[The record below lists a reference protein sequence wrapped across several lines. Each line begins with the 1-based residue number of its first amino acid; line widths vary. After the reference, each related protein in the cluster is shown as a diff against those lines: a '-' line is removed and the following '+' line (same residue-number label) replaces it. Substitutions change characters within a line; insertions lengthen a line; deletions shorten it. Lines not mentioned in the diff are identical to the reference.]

1 MEVNKTASGSESIS
15 DFDDFED
22 FEILDEEM
30 LPPVN
35 EVKRFFKVFF
45 KRKIVI
51 FCTVI
56 VLLFLVLAVFQK
68 QIAPYDPNEQ
78 NLVNFLVAPSAE
90 HLLGTDALGRDLFS
104 RIIYGTRIAM
114 SVGVAA
120 VIVSAAIGT
129 FLGLIA
135 GYTEGI
141 IGTIIMRLNDALMAI
156 PSLILTLMIAQV
168 LQSGVTGIIVAI
180 SISLFPGYIRMA
192 YGQVL
197 SLKQNDY
204 VMAARSMGAKNTR
217 IILRHLLPNCLSPLI
232 VQMTMMIGIAI
243 LAEAGLSFLGL
254 GIKPPTPA
262 WGSMCYDGYKYL
274 LSRPL
279 LSLAPGFVIMLLVL
293 SFNMVGDGLRDALDP
308 RMRGTSTN

>member
-1 MEVNKTASGSESIS
+1 MELNKTAQLGEEPDRSEVLHVGVI
-15 DFDDFED
+15 
-22 FEILDEEM
+22 
-30 LPPVN
+30 PPVN
-35 EVKRFFKVFF
+35 EAKRFFKVFF
-45 KRKIVI
+45 KRKIVVVCTILILI
-51 FCTVI
+51 F
-56 VLLFLVLAVFQK
+56 LALAIFQK

-78 NLVNFLVAPSAE
+78 NLQNFLQPPSSE

-114 SVGVAA
+114 IVGVAA
-120 VIVSAAIGT
+120 VIVSAVIGT
-129 FLGLIA
+129 LLGLIA
-135 GYTEGI
+135 GFMEGI

-156 PSLILTLMIAQV
+156 PHLILTLMIAQI
-168 LQSGVTGIIVAI
+168 LQSGVPGIVIAI
-180 SISLFPGYIRMA
+180 SISLFPGYIRLA

-204 VMAARSMGAKNTR
+204 VLAARSMGAKKFR
-217 IILRHLLPNCLSPLI
+217 IILRHLLPNTLSPLI
-232 VQMTMMIGIAI
+232 VRMTMMIGTAI

-274 LSRPL
+274 LTRPL

-293 SFNMVGDGLRDALDP
+293 SFNMVGDGLRDAIDP
-308 RMRGTSTN
+308 RMRGTSTS

>member
-1 MEVNKTASGSESIS
+1 MDIEKTAPGLEAP
-15 DFDDFED
+15 DGY
-22 FEILDEEM
+22 EILDEEL

-51 FCTVI
+51 FSAAF
-56 VLLFLVLAVFQK
+56 VLLFLVFAVFQK
-68 QIAPYDPNEQ
+68 QIAPYDPDEQ
-78 NLVNFLVAPSAE
+78 DLLNVLAVPNAK

-114 SVGVAA
+114 IVGVAA
-120 VIVSAAIGT
+120 VIVSAVIGT
-129 FLGLIA
+129 FLGLTA
-135 GYTEGI
+135 GYLEGI
-141 IGTIIMRLNDALMAI
+141 VGTIIMRMTDALMAI
-156 PSLILTLMIAQV
+156 PNLILTLMIAQV
-168 LQSGVTGIIVAI
+168 LQSGVPGIVLAI
-180 SISLFPGYIRMA
+180 SVSLFPGYIRLA

-204 VMAARSMGAKNTR
+204 VMAARSMGAKRIR
-217 IILRHLLPNCLSPLI
+217 IILRHLFPNCLSPLI
-232 VQMTMMIGIAI
+232 VRMTMMIGMAI

-274 LSRPL
+274 LTKPL

-293 SFNMVGDGLRDALDP
+293 SFNMVGDGLRDAIDP
-308 RMRGTSTN
+308 RMRGTSAS

>member
-1 MEVNKTASGSESIS
+1 MELNKTAQLGEEP
-15 DFDDFED
+15 DGFEV
-22 FEILDEEM
+22 LDEGV

-35 EVKRFFKVFF
+35 EAKRFFKVFF
-45 KRKIVI
+45 KRKIVVVCTILILI
-51 FCTVI
+51 F
-56 VLLFLVLAVFQK
+56 LALAIFQK

-78 NLVNFLVAPSAE
+78 NLQNFLQPPSSE

-114 SVGVAA
+114 IVGVAA
-120 VIVSAAIGT
+120 VIVSAVIGT
-129 FLGLIA
+129 LLGLIA
-135 GYTEGI
+135 GFMEGI

-156 PSLILTLMIAQV
+156 PHLILTLMIAQI
-168 LQSGVTGIIVAI
+168 LQSGVPGIVIAI
-180 SISLFPGYIRMA
+180 SISLFPGYIRLA

-204 VMAARSMGAKNTR
+204 VLAARSMGAKKFR
-217 IILRHLLPNCLSPLI
+217 IILRHLLPNTLSPLI
-232 VQMTMMIGIAI
+232 VRMTMMIGTAI

-274 LSRPL
+274 LTRPL

-293 SFNMVGDGLRDALDP
+293 SFNMVGDGLRDAIDP
-308 RMRGTSTN
+308 RMRGTSTS

>member
-1 MEVNKTASGSESIS
+1 MELDKTLPLGEAP
-15 DFDDFED
+15 DDL
-22 FEILDEEM
+22 EILDEEL

-35 EVKRFFKVFF
+35 EVRRFFKVFF

-51 FCTVI
+51 FSTIFVI
-56 VLLFLVLAVFQK
+56 LFLVLAIFQK

-78 NLVNFLVAPSAE
+78 NLENFLMPPSAT

-114 SVGVAA
+114 TVGVAA
-120 VIVSAAIGT
+120 VIISAAIGT
-129 FLGLIA
+129 LLGLVA
-135 GYTEGI
+135 GYMEGVV
-141 IGTIIMRLNDALMAI
+141 GTVIMRVNDALMAI

-168 LQSGVTGIIVAI
+168 LQSGVPGIVVAI

-204 VMAARSMGAKNTR
+204 VMAARSMGAKKSR

-232 VQMTMMIGIAI
+232 VRMTMMIGIAI

-274 LSRPL
+274 LTRPL

-293 SFNMVGDGLRDALDP
+293 SFNMVGDGLRDAIDP
-308 RMRGTSTN
+308 RMRGTSES